1 MTEDPRERE
10 RLFVE
15 RLETFRQEGAQC
27 AQFLYSYLTIH
38 AVAAKDENVRRGLNE
53 EALFW
58 NTVLGGLQCSL
69 FIVLGRVFD
78 PSSKHGIASLLK
90 FATECA
96 AIFQQEALAHRKGE
110 DYAAD
115 ARIPGPQEFVRME
128 RLVAGYSE
136 RYNND
141 YRELR
146 NRVFA
151 HRVYTGDTVGQL
163 FSRTNINELEQMVT
177 FLDRFY
183 RAWFNSFHNGSRLT
197 LGRARHSVQQM
208 LERPRGRSLV
218 KPVQEEMTAATQR
231 ALAVIALPPVIPGAS
246 V

>member
-1 MTEDPRERE
+1 MTEDQRERE
-10 RLFVE
+10 RLFLE
-15 RLETFRQEGAQC
+15 RLEIFRQEGGQC
-27 AQFLYSYLTIH
+27 AQFLYSYLAIH
-38 AVAAKDENVRRGLNE
+38 AVAAKDDNVRRGLNE

-90 FATECA
+90 LATECT
-96 AIFQQEALAHRKGE
+96 AIFQQDALARRKGE
-110 DYAAD
+110 EYAAD
-115 ARIPGPQEFVRME
+115 ARVPGSQEFTRMK

-151 HRVYTGDTVGQL
+151 HRVYTGDRVAQL

-183 RAWFNSFHNGSRLT
+183 HAWFNTFHNGWRLT
-197 LGRARHSVQQM
+197 LRRARHSVQEM
-208 LERPRGRSLV
+208 LERPGGRSLV
-218 KPVQEEMTAATQR
+218 KPVHEEMTAATQR
-231 ALAVIALPPVIPGAS
+231 ALAVIALPPAIPDAS
-246 V
+246 R